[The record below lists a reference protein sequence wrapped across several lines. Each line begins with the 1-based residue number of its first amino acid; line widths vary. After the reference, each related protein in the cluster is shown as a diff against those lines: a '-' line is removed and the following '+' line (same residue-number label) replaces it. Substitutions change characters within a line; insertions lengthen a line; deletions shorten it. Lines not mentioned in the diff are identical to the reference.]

1 MKSYL
6 QIFILIFM
14 FTWLCSNEPIAL
26 ITKSRGNVK
35 YNLSMDDRFNSK
47 ALVNTPLFNGN
58 RIKTKSNS
66 FTKVVYLDDRSTIY
80 AYPKTEVAING
91 MITNRMINKWVDVT
105 SGIVRIRVFNPLK
118 SEFKLTTPHSELT
131 CYECDFW
138 VISNKE
144 SGDYFYKIS
153 GNALVTNPSMIDK
166 IELIEDSTLS
176 SIKDTKITMFKTTFD
191 ENQYLGSL
199 ILNANE
205 FINMSEE
212 ELKKQSKIV
221 NQSKE
226 STTNIVE
233 IRFTNAMNIERT
245 IYLTYIK

>member
-1 MKSYL
+1 MINIIYIYIIISTL
-6 QIFILIFM
+6 M
-14 FTWLCSNEPIAL
+14 FADEPISL
-26 ITKSRGNVK
+26 VTKTRGITKYKIS
-35 YNLSMDDRFNSK
+35 SESK
-47 ALVNTPLFNGN
+47 FRSNAQVNTPIFHGNG
-58 RIKTKSNS
+58 IKTKAKS
-66 FTKVVYLDDRSTIY
+66 FAKIVYLDDRSTVSL
-80 AYPKTEVAING
+80 YPKTEVMIHGAIEQ
-91 MITNRMINKWVDVT
+91 RMINKQVDIFY
-105 SGIVRIRVFNPLK
+105 GIVRINVFNQINAI
-118 SEFKLTTPHSELT
+118 FKLTTPYSELT
-131 CYECDFW
+131 CYECEFW
-138 VISNKE
+138 VISNQE